1 MTARN
6 SELMMICADMF
17 GKLKK
22 ILGGEEKPPAPSA
35 GGRARPA
42 VPRKPARP
50 RAPRAGGPAGSAPP
64 SLADS
69 APQPTPREIPCPNC
83 GEPMLSGWG
92 TTCGSCRPGLVAPK
106 TLFLSRDVKDS
117 PGRTE
122 PMTLGWLV
130 VLDTVDQRKRGALL
144 PLEREKS
151 VLSRGEGA
159 VGDQP
164 GLFEFSDVFMS
175 SGHAVI
181 SRPRNGDRNGAFSI
195 RDRDGAPTAN
205 GTFVNSRRLG
215 VGELVELA
223 DGDEIKVGATQIVF
237 RALWLPGS
245 DARTS

>member
-1 MTARN
+1 
-6 SELMMICADMF
+6 
-17 GKLKK
+17 
-22 ILGGEEKPPAPSA
+22 
-35 GGRARPA
+35 
-42 VPRKPARP
+42 
-50 RAPRAGGPAGSAPP
+50 
-64 SLADS
+64 
-69 APQPTPREIPCPNC
+69 
-83 GEPMLSGWG
+83 
-92 TTCGSCRPGLVAPK
+92 
-106 TLFLSRDVKDS
+106 
-117 PGRTE
+117 
-122 PMTLGWLV
+122 MTLGWLV
-130 VLDTVDQRKRGALL
+130 VLDTLDQRQRGALL
-144 PLEREKS
+144 PLDQEKS

-195 RDRDGAPTAN
+195 RDRERAPSAN

-223 DGDEIKVGATQIVF
+223 DGDEIKVGGTQIVF

>member
-1 MTARN
+1 
-6 SELMMICADMF
+6 
-17 GKLKK
+17 
-22 ILGGEEKPPAPSA
+22 
-35 GGRARPA
+35 
-42 VPRKPARP
+42 
-50 RAPRAGGPAGSAPP
+50 
-64 SLADS
+64 
-69 APQPTPREIPCPNC
+69 
-83 GEPMLSGWG
+83 MLSGWG

-106 TLFLSRDVKDS
+106 TLFLSRDMKAS

-130 VLDTVDQRKRGALL
+130 VLDTLDERQRGALL
-144 PLEREKS
+144 QLDQDKS
-151 VLSRGEGA
+151 VLSRGERGA
-159 VGDQP
+159 GDQP
-164 GLFEFSDVFMS
+164 GLFEFSDIFMS

-215 VGELVELA
+215 SGESVDLA